1 MEWSETLAIAFNIF
15 RDARY
20 HYIKVVWNETSFWA
34 STIGLGKSIKKFN
47 LLFVEKEQR
56 MLAQATC
63 QPTSP
68 YNLSLKFGYINME
81 NLFINECSKFRNVDF
96 GEFNL
101 VSMPT
106 IITFRFCQNVCK
118 N

>member
-1 MEWSETLAIAFNIF
+1 MEWSKTFAIAFNIF

-20 HYIKVVWNETSFWA
+20 HHIKVVRNETSFRA
-34 STIGLGKSIKKFN
+34 STTGLGKSIEKFN

-56 MLAQATC
+56 MLAQTTYK
-63 QPTSP
+63 PTSP
-68 YNLSLKFGYINME
+68 YNLSLKFGYFNME
-81 NLFINECSKFRNVDF
+81 ILFINKFFKFHNVDF

-106 IITFRFCQNVCK
+106 IIAFRFYQSVCK
-118 N
+118 K